1 MDYTSKEDEELFRA
15 TTPMTRMIKIS
26 PYDYADKDAMPE
38 YTEKEIA
45 SRYSKNTE
53 TTEGNL
59 TWKEFLELGKDS

>member
-1 MDYTSKEDEELFRA
+1 
-15 TTPMTRMIKIS
+15 MTRMIKIS

-45 SRYSKNTE
+45 SRYSNNTE

-59 TWKEFLELGKDS
+59 TWKEFLELGKRLS